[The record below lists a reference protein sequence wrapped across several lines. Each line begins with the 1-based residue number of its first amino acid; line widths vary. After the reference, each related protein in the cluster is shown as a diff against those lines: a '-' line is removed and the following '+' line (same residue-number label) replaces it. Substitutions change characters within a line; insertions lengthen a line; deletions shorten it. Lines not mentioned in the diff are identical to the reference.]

1 MKNNKMITKTLKLA
15 VTVFCLTSFIFVTE
29 ARSDPAEVQVKEI
42 VKKASSSVV
51 RVEVRDGLIRVATGV
66 VIDKDG
72 YIATTALISP
82 REEEVRIID
91 QEGNQAE
98 ANFLGFDP
106 ESRIAFLQVKN
117 KKLQPISMG
126 SSTDLAPGSWVC
138 ALGISPESG
147 PQVTQGIVSSVSGNR
162 LRLNIAITPGMS
174 GGPVLNDRGQLVGLL
189 RGVYAGDR
197 LFVPGLRGGEAS
209 SGNYPFGVI
218 ESLPAGQSLAMA
230 ITVET
235 LNDIFKEIRTKGKV
249 ERGWLGVSIDPESE
263 NQVIITDVEDDSPAS
278 LARLQPGDQV
288 IKINGQEIKNPDQF
302 ISEIRSRHPG
312 EKLTLTINRQ
322 GKQLEVEVRLGNL
335 PEEEAFRELELRFPE
350 IFRSA
355 PRNVPLPAWPK
366 GQRFE
371 FSIQSYGLMGMSLE
385 QLNPELSKYF
395 GVQDGQGL
403 LVSSLNPESLASQAG
418 LKVGDVIVSA
428 DETRV
433 ETLPA
438 LARIMEQKKKGDRL
452 TLEVIRDR
460 KKVKIEIEIPD
471 SILNEGRD

>member
-1 MKNNKMITKTLKLA
+1 
-15 VTVFCLTSFIFVTE
+15 
-29 ARSDPAEVQVKEI
+29 
-42 VKKASSSVV
+42 
-51 RVEVRDGLIRVATGV
+51 
-66 VIDKDG
+66 
-72 YIATTALISP
+72 
-82 REEEVRIID
+82 
-91 QEGNQAE
+91 
-98 ANFLGFDP
+98 
-106 ESRIAFLQVKN
+106 
-117 KKLQPISMG
+117 MG

-218 ESLPAGQSLAMA
+218 EGPPAGQSLAMA

-403 LVSSLNPESLASQAG
+403 LVSSLSPESLASQAG

-428 DETRV
+428 DEARV